1 MSREKIVNIL
11 KRVPKRQ
18 GKRNHGTPY
27 NRYDLVKK
35 SLLEE
40 TNLAFTSNTSIRYLD
55 QLFLG
60 EGLEHDILIKGF
72 LNYGWNLQSCLRV
85 LKKGFLKKECE
96 KNSDLVRDIL
106 NDKYKTI
113 DSINEELSS
122 LYKNHSHYSIYFIG
136 FEDVH
141 TNNLLDYY
149 KFGQTTSIEKR
160 LSSYDTNNPHKPV
173 VLRTWAVTKNDCFRI
188 EKSLKLWA
196 DSKGL
201 RHKNE
206 FIYYGG
212 DHEYLTNSINKII
225 YKHPVPSEQIQIHF
239 E

>member
-1 MSREKIVNIL
+1 MKKNNIMNREKIVNIL

-18 GKRNHGTPY
+18 GKRNDGIPY
-27 NRYDLVKK
+27 NRYGLIKK
-35 SLLEE
+35 LLMEE
-40 TNLAFTSNTSIRYLD
+40 TNLTLTSNTSIRYLD
-55 QLFLG
+55 RLFLS

-72 LNYGWNLQSCLRV
+72 LNYRWNLQSCVRV
-85 LKKGFLKKECE
+85 LKRGFLKKECE

-106 NDKYKTI
+106 DDKYKSI

-136 FEDVH
+136 FEDVR
-141 TNNLLDYY
+141 TNNFIDYY
-149 KFGQTTSIEKR
+149 KFGQTTNIEKR

-173 VLRTWAVTKNDCFRI
+173 VLRMWGVTKNNCLRI
-188 EKSLKLWA
+188 ERSIKSWA

-206 FIYYGG
+206 FIYYSG
-212 DHEYLTNSINKII
+212 DHQYLSDSINKII
-225 YKHPVPSEQIQIHF
+225 HNKHNEAA
-239 E
+239 